1 MYTTQSFYLLTGIK
15 ALPRTAANQAACE
28 GNCGLSLGT
37 FPASVAFEAAGWV
50 LSSVYFV
57 VGTGSDNT
65 LARKGA

>member
-1 MYTTQSFYLLTGIK
+1 M
-15 ALPRTAANQAACE
+15 PRTAANQAVCE

-37 FPASVAFEAAGWV
+37 FPASRAFEAAGWV

-57 VGTGSDNT
+57 VGTGSDNI

>member
-1 MYTTQSFYLLTGIK
+1 MYPTQSFYILTGIK
-15 ALPRTAANQAACE
+15 AAADQAVCE

-37 FPASVAFEAAGWV
+37 FPTSMAFEAAGWV

-57 VGTGSDNT
+57 VGTDSDNI